1 MMFDFWHIAAIVL
14 VFFLGVIV
22 GKELFW
28 GRASRKAIDYLLRD
42 LSNQLKKNQLKIVKT
57 NGEEKKF
64 KDLLR
69 DRVQ

>member
-1 MMFDFWHIAAIVL
+1 MFHFWQITAIVL
-14 VFFLGVIV
+14 VFFLGVVV

-28 GRASRKAIDYLLRD
+28 RRTSKQAMNYLLRD

>member
-1 MMFDFWHIAAIVL
+1 MFHFWHISAIVL
-14 VFFLGVIV
+14 VFFLGVVV

-28 GRASRKAIDYLLRD
+28 RRTSKQAMNYLLRD

>member
-1 MMFDFWHIAAIVL
+1 MFHFWHITAIVL

-28 GRASRKAIDYLLRD
+28 RRTSKQAMNYLLRD

>member
-1 MMFDFWHIAAIVL
+1 MFHIWHIAAIVL

-28 GRASRKAIDYLLRD
+28 RRTSKQDMKFMMHD
-42 LSNQLKKNQLKIVKT
+42 LSDKLKKNQLKIVKT

-64 KDLLR
+64 KDLLN
-69 DRVQ
+69 DRTR

>member
-1 MMFDFWHIAAIVL
+1 MFHFWHITAIVL
-14 VFFLGVIV
+14 VFFLGVVV

-28 GRASRKAIDYLLRD
+28 RRTSKQAMNYLLRD

-64 KDLLR
+64 KDLNR

>member
-1 MMFDFWHIAAIVL
+1 MFHIWHIAAIVL

-28 GRASRKAIDYLLRD
+28 RRTSKQAMKFMMHD
-42 LSNQLKKNQLKIVKT
+42 LSDKLKKNQLKIVKI

-64 KDLLR
+64 KDLLD
-69 DRVQ
+69 DRAR

>member
-1 MMFDFWHIAAIVL
+1 MFHFWHITAIVL
-14 VFFLGVIV
+14 VFFLCVV
-22 GKELFW
+22 VCKELFW
-28 GRASRKAIDYLLRD
+28 RRTSKQAMNYLLRD

>member
-1 MMFDFWHIAAIVL
+1 MFHFWHITAIVL
-14 VFFLGVIV
+14 VFFLGVVV

-28 GRASRKAIDYLLRD
+28 RRTSKQAMNYLLRD

>member
-1 MMFDFWHIAAIVL
+1 MN
-14 VFFLGVIV
+14 
-22 GKELFW
+22 
-28 GRASRKAIDYLLRD
+28 YLLRD

>member
-1 MMFDFWHIAAIVL
+1 MFHIWHIAAIVL

-28 GRASRKAIDYLLRD
+28 RRTSKQAMNYLLRD
-42 LSNQLKKNQLKIVKT
+42 LSNQLKKNQLKIVKS

-64 KDLLR
+64 KDLLN
-69 DRVQ
+69 DRTR

>member
-1 MMFDFWHIAAIVL
+1 MFHFWHITAIVL
-14 VFFLGVIV
+14 VFFLGVVV

-28 GRASRKAIDYLLRD
+28 RRTSKQAMNYLLSD

>member
-1 MMFDFWHIAAIVL
+1 MFHFWRITAIVL
-14 VFFLGVIV
+14 VFFLGVVV

-28 GRASRKAIDYLLRD
+28 RRTSKQAMNYLLRD

-57 NGEEKKF
+57 NGDEKKF

>member
-1 MMFDFWHIAAIVL
+1 MFHIWHIAAIVL

-28 GRASRKAIDYLLRD
+28 RRTSKQAMNYLLRD

>member
-1 MMFDFWHIAAIVL
+1 MFAFWHIAAIAL

-28 GRASRKAIDYLLRD
+28 GRASRKAMDYLLRD
-42 LSNQLKKNQLKIVKT
+42 LSNQLKKNQLKIVKS

-64 KDLLR
+64 KDFLR
-69 DRVQ
+69 DRIQ